1 MGAQDRPGSAEGE
14 RLLVGR
20 YELGERLGRGGMG
33 TVWRARDRMLDR
45 EVAVK
50 ELTVSH
56 LPEEEVEILHARM
69 KREAA
74 AAARIKHPGV
84 ITVHDVLEQDGR
96 PWIVMELVDG
106 RSLADVISQD
116 GTLPPRAA
124 AEVGGQV
131 LAALHRGH
139 QLGVLH
145 RDVKPANVLLE
156 HGTGRAVLLDFGIA
170 TYEGSAELT
179 RPGDLVG
186 SPDYLAPE
194 RAQGERPGP
203 ASDLWGLGATLYAAV
218 EGDSPFRRTSPLTT
232 LAAVVG
238 DPLPEPRRAGPLGP
252 VLAALM
258 AKDPDE
264 RPSADEVAR
273 MLAEVQAGHTVGLKP
288 VAPVRTP
295 TQSVP
300 VVDRAGQPGE
310 RSEDGSE
317 EESENGPEDG
327 NEDGA
332 GVGAAS
338 AEGAEALT
346 VPRARAA
353 SDRTTTERAAPD
365 RTASDRT
372 ATERAEEPPT
382 EPSPGT
388 DPAPESDQG
397 APTGPVTPVS
407 YTDAPARGPARR
419 RRVLRALAIVVGLAV
434 LAAGALYLV
443 RHQRAKDP
451 DRSDP
456 APTQGPV
463 PGTVGPP
470 PTAPADG
477 TPAPSGYQW
486 VDDPAGFRFPL
497 PVTVPAWQRSS
508 TPDNQIYYSPDNKAH
523 YLQFAVTVGQS
534 VRPLEHM
541 RQMESTVSKSLKEY
555 KQHRLT
561 GVAVNGHEA
570 AVWEFSYL
578 AKEGGRRRAIEAE
591 FIDEDGTSYA
601 IYSSSFDRGNE
612 WNEAEQRFNAVLHYF
627 TPTR

>member
-1 MGAQDRPGSAEGE
+1 MGAEDRAEAAGE
-14 RLLVGR
+14 RLLAGR
-20 YELGERLGRGGMG
+20 YELGDRLGRGGMG

-50 ELTVSH
+50 ELTVNH
-56 LPEEEVEILHARM
+56 LPEEELEILHARM
-69 KREAA
+69 KREAS
-74 AAARIKHPGV
+74 AAARIKHSGV

-124 AEVGGQV
+124 AEVGSQV

-258 AKDPDE
+258 AKDPAD
-264 RPSADEVAR
+264 RPTADEAAR
-273 MLAEVQAGHTVGLKP
+273 MLAEVQAGHTIGFKP
-288 VAPVRTP
+288 VGQVRTP
-295 TQSVP
+295 TRSVP
-300 VVDRAGQPGE
+300 VVDRSGEPG
-310 RSEDGSE
+310 
-317 EESENGPEDG
+317 GPET
-327 NEDGA
+327 
-332 GVGAAS
+332 
-338 AEGAEALT
+338 GAEADAEPEAPT
-346 VPRARAA
+346 VPRPVAP
-353 SDRTTTERAAPD
+353 SGPGAAPEPAGQAFGQVSGQ
-365 RTASDRT
+365 ASGQLPEAFRGHE
-372 ATERAEEPPT
+372 AAE
-382 EPSPGT
+382 
-388 DPAPESDQG
+388 G
-397 APTGPVTPVS
+397 APTGPVAPVA

-419 RRVLRALAIVVGLAV
+419 RGVVQVVVIALAVAV
-434 LAAGALYLV
+434 AAAGATFLAT
-443 RHQRAKDP
+443 RPSGTTEIAKPTPTVTGPQPTGSGDI
-451 DRSDP
+451 DSGP
-456 APTQGPV
+456 APT
-463 PGTVGPP
+463 
-470 PTAPADG
+470 
-477 TPAPSGYQW
+477 GYRW

-497 PVTVPAWQRSS
+497 PVATPAWQRS
-508 TPDNQIYYSPDNKAH
+508 TDGNQIYYSPDNMVH

-534 VRPLEHM
+534 VKPLDHLK
-541 RQMESTVSKSLKEY
+541 QMETTVSKRKEY
-555 KQHRLT
+555 RQHKLT
-561 GVAVNGHEA
+561 SVAVNGHDA
-570 AVWEFSYL
+570 AVWEFSYA
-578 AKEGGRRRAIEAE
+578 AKEGGRRRAVDAE
-591 FIDEDGTSYA
+591 FIDDDGTAYA
-601 IYSSSFDRGNE
+601 VYLSCPDNDKDWQEGER
-612 WNEAEQRFNAVLHYF
+612 RFTLVLNHF

>member
-1 MGAQDRPGSAEGE
+1 MGAQDRPESAEAE
-14 RLLVGR
+14 RLLAGR

-56 LPEEEVEILHARM
+56 LPEEELEILHARM
-69 KREAA
+69 KREAS

-258 AKDPDE
+258 AKDPAD
-264 RPSADEVAR
+264 RPTADEAAR
-273 MLAEVQAGHTVGLKP
+273 MLAEVQAGHTMGFKP
-288 VAPVRTP
+288 VTPVRVP

-300 VVDRAGQPGE
+300 VVDRSGEPGAPDD
-310 RSEDGSE
+310 SDGPD
-317 EESENGPEDG
+317 GPD
-327 NEDGA
+327 
-332 GVGAAS
+332 AS
-338 AEGAEALT
+338 AEAVT
-346 VPRARAA
+346 VPRQAA
-353 SDRTTTERAAPD
+353 AA
-365 RTASDRT
+365 
-372 ATERAEEPPT
+372 AEEAST
-382 EPSPGT
+382 VPSVGVR
-388 DPAPESDQG
+388 EGVEG
-397 APTGPVTPVS
+397 APTAPGTPVA
-407 YTDAPARGPARR
+407 YADAPVRGPARR
-419 RRVLRALAIVVGLAV
+419 RRVLLVLGVVLAV
-434 LAAGALYLV
+434 LVAGVAGGALYLADQENGTDVV
-443 RHQRAKDP
+443 RPTQAGSNAPGDNL
-451 DRSDP
+451 P
-456 APTQGPV
+456 APPE
-463 PGTVGPP
+463 
-470 PTAPADG
+470 
-477 TPAPSGYQW
+477 GYRW

-497 PVTVPAWQRSS
+497 PASTPVWQRTTTS
-508 TPDNQIYYSPDNKAH
+508 DNQIYYSPDNKVH

-534 VRPLEHM
+534 VRPLDHM
-541 RQMESTVSKSLKEY
+541 RQMETTVSTRKDY
-555 KQHRLT
+555 KQHRMT
-561 GVAVNGHEA
+561 GVAVNGHEG

-591 FIDEDGTSYA
+591 FIDKDGTSYA
-601 IYSSSFDRGNE
+601 IYSSSPERGNE

>member
-1 MGAQDRPGSAEGE
+1 MGVQDRPESAETE
-14 RLLVGR
+14 RLLAGR

-50 ELTVSH
+50 ELTVNH
-56 LPEEEVEILHARM
+56 LPEEDLQILHARM

-258 AKDPDE
+258 AKDPAE
-264 RPSADEVAR
+264 RPTADEAAR
-273 MLAEVQAGHTVGLKP
+273 MLAEVEAGHTIGLKP
-288 VAPVRTP
+288 VEPVRMP

-300 VVDRAGQPGE
+300 VVDRVAESGE
-310 RSEDGSE
+310 PAE
-317 EESENGPEDG
+317 EP
-327 NEDGA
+327 
-332 GVGAAS
+332 V
-338 AEGAEALT
+338 AEGGPAAVT
-346 VPRARAA
+346 VPRPAEPAA
-353 SDRTTTERAAPD
+353 
-365 RTASDRT
+365 
-372 ATERAEEPPT
+372 AEAVPPG
-382 EPSPGT
+382 P
-388 DPAPESDQG
+388 PAPFEG
-397 APTGPVTPVS
+397 APFGPGAPGAYSET
-407 YTDAPARGPARR
+407 PARGPARR
-419 RRVLRALAIVVGLAV
+419 RVVLQVVAVVLALAA
-434 LAAGALYLV
+434 LAAGVTFLMT
-443 RHQRAKDP
+443 RHGGGVPEVAQP
-451 DRSDP
+451 Q
-456 APTQGPV
+456 PTVVEPLPTE
-463 PGTVGPP
+463 PGTE
-470 PTAPADG
+470 A
-477 TPAPSGYQW
+477 TPAPNGYRW

-497 PVTVPAWQRSS
+497 PVADPPWQRS
-508 TPDNQIYYSPDNKAH
+508 TDDANQIYYSPDKPDKRVH

-534 VRPLEHM
+534 VKPLDHL
-541 RQMESTVSKSLKEY
+541 RQMESTVSKRKEY
-555 KQHRLT
+555 RQHKLT
-561 GVAVNGHEA
+561 SVAVNGHDA
-570 AVWEFSYL
+570 AVWEFSYA

-591 FIDEDGTSYA
+591 FIDDDGTAYA
-601 IYSSSFDRGNE
+601 IYVSGPDNE
-612 WNEAEQRFNAVLHYF
+612 KDWPEGERRFTTVLNHF
-627 TPTR
+627 IPTR

>member
-1 MGAQDRPGSAEGE
+1 MGVQDRPGTAEGE
-14 RLLVGR
+14 RLLAGR
-20 YELGERLGRGGMG
+20 YELGDRLGRGGMG
-33 TVWRARDRMLDR
+33 TVWRAWDRMLDR

-56 LPEEEVEILHARM
+56 LPEEELQILNARM
-69 KREAA
+69 KREAS

-84 ITVHDVLEQDGR
+84 ITVHDVLEQDGK

-116 GTLPPRAA
+116 GTLSPRAA

-156 HGTGRAVLLDFGIA
+156 RGTGRVVLLDFGIA
-170 TYEGSAELT
+170 TFEGSTELT

-238 DPLPEPRRAGPLGP
+238 EPLPEPRRAGALGP

-258 AKDPDE
+258 AKDPAE
-264 RPSADEVAR
+264 RPSADEAAR
-273 MLAEVQAGHTVGLKP
+273 MLAEVKAGHTMGFKP
-288 VAPVRTP
+288 VAPVKTP

-300 VVDRAGQPGE
+300 VVDRTDAPAGPVPAVDSEGPTTPQPPVHAAGDAE
-310 RSEDGSE
+310 R
-317 EESENGPEDG
+317 
-327 NEDGA
+327 
-332 GVGAAS
+332 
-338 AEGAEALT
+338 
-346 VPRARAA
+346 
-353 SDRTTTERAAPD
+353 
-365 RTASDRT
+365 
-372 ATERAEEPPT
+372 
-382 EPSPGT
+382 PGT
-388 DPAPESDQG
+388 GPLGPAGPAVLSG
-397 APTGPVTPVS
+397 AHAATPMSGAHAATPTPGAHSVS
-407 YTDAPARGPARR
+407 PARGPARR
-419 RRVLRALAIVVGLAV
+419 RAVLRVVAIALTVAV
-434 LAAGALYLV
+434 AAAGATFLAT
-443 RHQRAKDP
+443 R
-451 DRSDP
+451 DRG
-456 APTQGPV
+456 APEPGPS
-463 PGTVGPP
+463 PTATGSGTPQPTASGDTDPP
-470 PTAPADG
+470 PT
-477 TPAPSGYQW
+477 GYRW

-497 PVTVPAWQRSS
+497 PVATPAWQRS
-508 TPDNQIYYSPDNKAH
+508 TDTANQIFYSPDNKTH

-534 VRPLEHM
+534 VKPLEHL
-541 RQMESTVSKSLKEY
+541 RQMETTVSKLKEY
-555 KQHRLT
+555 RQHKLT
-561 GVAVNGHEA
+561 SVLVNGHDA
-570 AVWEFSYL
+570 AVWEFSYA

-591 FIDEDGTSYA
+591 FIDRDGTGYA
-601 IYSSSFDRGNE
+601 IYLSSPDTDKDWPEG
-612 WNEAEQRFNAVLHYF
+612 EQRFNAVLKDF

>member
-1 MGAQDRPGSAEGE
+1 MGAQDRPESAEGE

-264 RPSADEVAR
+264 RPSADEAAR

-300 VVDRAGQPGE
+300 VVDRAGQQEERPE
-310 RSEDGSE
+310 EASEDRARDRSESE
-317 EESENGPEDG
+317 DE
-327 NEDGA
+327 A
-332 GVGAAS
+332 GAAS
-338 AEGAEALT
+338 AEGAEAVT

-353 SDRTTTERAAPD
+353 SDPTASERAA
-365 RTASDRT
+365 SDR
-372 ATERAEEPPT
+372 AASERAEEPSA

-388 DPAPESDQG
+388 DPARESAEG
-397 APTGPVTPVS
+397 APTGPVTPVP

-419 RRVLRALAIVVGLAV
+419 RTVLRVLALVVGLAV

-443 RHQRAKDP
+443 QRQRAEDP
-451 DRSDP
+451 GRS
-456 APTQGPV
+456 APTLSPGPGPV
-463 PGTVGPP
+463 GPQ
-470 PTAPADG
+470 PTAPVDG

-541 RQMESTVSKSLKEY
+541 RQMEVTVSKSLKEY